1 MKRSA
6 KSLDAGDARAED
18 NVDAEDNKKR
28 KKVRF
33 EKSLDNKSA
42 GKNKKEDCS
51 SDIDMCKN
59 KTYSLGK
66 NTKPSLIKK
75 NSKGKNL
82 KVAKSN
88 STIEKINL
96 LKLKKQRK
104 EFGQKSEAQKKDG
117 LKSEKTKTIT
127 EKTDWLQLKKEK
139 KELKQ
144 KRKAKRL
151 NNDVVYNK
159 IIQAKQIS
167 EKLRRSNCKSADRV
181 TLTQTLHNIL
191 ENHYSKVIF
200 THDMS
205 RVVQCMIKYCEEH
218 IRQAIFHEIKPFIV
232 EMLQSKYAKNC
243 VKAILKHNSQEIRS
257 EVISG
262 FYGNIIKLMSHSVSA
277 SLVEFTYCTWCTRLD
292 KIFFKQEFYGDIYKL
307 EKDKNVESLSDVFKT
322 ATDMK
327 LATLSAI
334 KTNVIRILNK
344 GFVNSTLLQTVLWE
358 FLCVCS
364 VEDRSELIVMLRSY
378 IITLSQTKM
387 GTKVA
392 TQCIWHGN
400 SKDRKIIMKA
410 LKGNVKAICM
420 SKYGHMILLAL
431 FDSVDDTVLVQKII
445 LSELQEDLINIAL
458 NEYGKHVILY
468 LVARRK
474 PLYFSPDVVE
484 YLRQGD
490 NNSASKKLADIR
502 EKELLEA
509 IRDPLID
516 AIITDTATWLSNG
529 SIAMTTLAILKVG
542 SREKL
547 NSAFESIATFLT
559 NIDSK
564 IKDNDNEYS
573 VVEHPGL
580 HTMLKKL
587 IQNDKELL
595 NKNEFTFGEIL
606 ISYLTPKV
614 LEKWTE
620 FNRACF
626 LLILLIENELE
637 TVKDIL
643 LSKLKPLTANLKT
656 KRGAGASILL
666 KKLTK

>member
-1 MKRSA
+1 MY
-6 KSLDAGDARAED
+6 
-18 NVDAEDNKKR
+18 
-28 KKVRF
+28 F
-33 EKSLDNKSA
+33 
-42 GKNKKEDCS
+42 
-51 SDIDMCKN
+51 
-59 KTYSLGK
+59 LGK
-66 NTKPSLIKK
+66 NIKPSFTKK
-75 NSKGKNL
+75 NSKGRNSE
-82 KVAKSN
+82 VAKNN

-96 LKLKKQRK
+96 LKLKKERKK
-104 EFGQKSEAQKKDG
+104 EFEQKSEAGKNAKRDSS
-117 LKSEKTKTIT
+117 KSEKKAIT

-139 KELKQ
+139 KELRQ

-151 NNDVVYNK
+151 NDDVIFDK
-159 IIQAKQIS
+159 ILQAKQIS
-167 EKLRRSNCKSADRV
+167 EKLRRSDCKSVDRV
-181 TLTQTLHNIL
+181 ALSHTLHNML
-191 ENHYSKVIF
+191 QNHYSKVIF

-218 IRQAIFHEIKPFIV
+218 IRRAVFQEIKPLII

-243 VKAILKHNSQEIRS
+243 IKAILKYSSQEIRS

-262 FYGNIIKLMSHSVSA
+262 FYGNIVKLMSHSVSA
-277 SLVEFTYCTWCTRLD
+277 SLVELAYCTWCTKFD
-292 KIFFKQEFYGDIYKL
+292 KIYFKQEFYGDIYKL
-307 EKDKNVESLSDVFKT
+307 EKDKNVKSVSDVFEI

-327 LATLSAI
+327 LATLSAV
-334 KTNVIRILNK
+334 KTNVIRIINK

-364 VEDRSELIVMLRSY
+364 VEDRGELIVMLRSY
-378 IITLSQTKM
+378 IITLSQTKV
-387 GTKVA
+387 GTRIA
-392 TQCIWHGN
+392 MQCIWHGN

-420 SKYGHMILLAL
+420 SKYGHMMLLAL

-445 LSELQEDLINIAL
+445 LSEVQDDLVNIAL

-474 PLYFSPDVVE
+474 SLYFSPDVVE
-484 YLRQGD
+484 YLSQGD
-490 NNSASKKLADIR
+490 GNSASKKLAHIR
-502 EKELLEA
+502 EKELLDA
-509 IRDPLID
+509 TRDSLFD
-516 AIITDTATWLSNG
+516 TIIADTEMWLSNG
-529 SIAMTTLAILKVG
+529 SIAMTTLATLKVG
-542 SREKL
+542 SGEKL
-547 NSAFESIATFLT
+547 NSAFESIAKFLT

-564 IKDNDNEYS
+564 IKDNDIEYS

-595 NKNEFTFGEIL
+595 EKNESTFGEIL
-606 ISYLTPKV
+606 ISHLTPKV

-626 LLILLIENELE
+626 LLILLIENEPE
-637 TVKDIL
+637 NVKSTL

-656 KRGAGASILL
+656 KRGAGALILL
-666 KKLTK
+666 KKLKE

>member
-6 KSLDAGDARAED
+6 KSLDTGDAGAED
-18 NVDAEDNKKR
+18 NVDAEDSKKK

-33 EKSLDNKSA
+33 EKSLDKST
-42 GKNKKEDCS
+42 GKNVQ
-51 SDIDMCKN
+51 
-59 KTYSLGK
+59 
-66 NTKPSLIKK
+66 PPFIKK

-82 KVAKSN
+82 KVAKNN
-88 STIEKINL
+88 SKIEKINL
-96 LKLKKQRK
+96 LKLKKEKK
-104 EFGQKSEAQKKDG
+104 EFGRKSEAQKKDNSKTDN
-117 LKSEKTKTIT
+117 LKSEKKATT
-127 EKTDWLQLKKEK
+127 EKTDWVQLKKEK

-151 NNDVVYNK
+151 NDDVVFDK
-159 IIQAKQIS
+159 VIQAKQIG
-167 EKLRRSNCKSADRV
+167 EKLRRSDCKSVNRV
-181 TLTQTLHNIL
+181 TLTQTLHNML

-218 IRQAIFHEIKPFIV
+218 IRRAICHEIKPLVV

-243 VKAILKHNSQEIRS
+243 VKAILKYGSQEIRS

-262 FYGNIIKLMSHSVSA
+262 FSGNIVKLMSHSVSA
-277 SLVEFTYCTWCTRLD
+277 SLVEHTYRTWCTNLD
-292 KIFFKQEFYGDIYKL
+292 KIYFKQEFYGDIYKL
-307 EKDKNVESLSDVFKT
+307 EKDKDVKSLSDVFKI

-334 KTNVIRILNK
+334 KTNLVRILNK
-344 GFVNSTLLQTVLWE
+344 GFVDSTLLQTVLWE

-378 IITLSQTKM
+378 IITLCQTKM
-387 GTKVA
+387 GARVA
-392 TQCIWHGN
+392 TQ
-400 SKDRKIIMKA
+400 
-410 LKGNVKAICM
+410 
-420 SKYGHMILLAL
+420 Y
-431 FDSVDDTVLVQKII
+431 DTVLVQKII
-445 LSELQEDLINIAL
+445 LSELQEDLVNIAL

-474 PLYFSPDVVE
+474 PFYFSPDVVE

-490 NNSASKKLADIR
+490 GNSASKKLADIR

-509 IRDPLID
+509 IRDPLFD
-516 AIITDTATWLSNG
+516 AIIADTAVWLSTG

-542 SREKL
+542 SGEKL
-547 NSAFESIATFLT
+547 NSAFESIAKFLT

-564 IKDNDNEYS
+564 IKDNDTEYN

-587 IQNDKELL
+587 IQNDKELIE
-595 NKNEFTFGEIL
+595 KNESTFGEIL
-606 ISYLTPKV
+606 IPYLTPKV

-626 LLILLIENELE
+626 LLILLIENGLQN
-637 TVKDIL
+637 VKDTL

-666 KKLTK
+666 KKLKE

>member
-6 KSLDAGDARAED
+6 KSLDTGDAGAED
-18 NVDAEDNKKR
+18 NVDAEDSKKK

-33 EKSLDNKSA
+33 EKPLDKST
-42 GKNKKEDCS
+42 GKNVQ
-51 SDIDMCKN
+51 
-59 KTYSLGK
+59 
-66 NTKPSLIKK
+66 PPFIKK

-82 KVAKSN
+82 KVAKNN
-88 STIEKINL
+88 SKIEKINL
-96 LKLKKQRK
+96 LKLKKEKK
-104 EFGQKSEAQKKDG
+104 EFGQKSEAQKKDNSKTDN
-117 LKSEKTKTIT
+117 LKSEKKATT
-127 EKTDWLQLKKEK
+127 EKTDWVQLKKEK

-151 NNDVVYNK
+151 NDDVVFDK
-159 IIQAKQIS
+159 VIQAKQIS
-167 EKLRRSNCKSADRV
+167 EKLRRSDCKSVNRV
-181 TLTQTLHNIL
+181 TLTQTLHNML
-191 ENHYSKVIF
+191 EKHYSKVIF

-218 IRQAIFHEIKPFIV
+218 IRRAICHEIKPLVV

-243 VKAILKHNSQEIRS
+243 VKAILKYGSQEIRS

-262 FYGNIIKLMSHSVSA
+262 FYGNIVKLMSHSVSA
-277 SLVEFTYCTWCTRLD
+277 SLVEHTYRTWCTNLD
-292 KIFFKQEFYGDIYKL
+292 KIYFKQEFYGDIYKL
-307 EKDKNVESLSDVFKT
+307 EKDKDVKSLSDVFKI

-334 KTNVIRILNK
+334 KTNLVRILNK
-344 GFVNSTLLQTVLWE
+344 GFVDSTLLQTVLWE

-378 IITLSQTKM
+378 IITLCQTKM
-387 GTKVA
+387 GARVA
-392 TQCIWHGN
+392 TQCIWHGT

-420 SKYGHMILLAL
+420 SKNGHMILLAL

-445 LSELQEDLINIAL
+445 LSELQEDLVNIAL
-458 NEYGKHVILY
+458 SEYGKHVILY

-474 PLYFSPDVVE
+474 PFYFSPDVVE

-490 NNSASKKLADIR
+490 GNSASKKLADIR

-509 IRDPLID
+509 IHDPLFD
-516 AIITDTATWLSNG
+516 AIIADTATWLSTG

-542 SREKL
+542 SGEKL
-547 NSAFESIATFLT
+547 NSAFESIAKFLT
-559 NIDSK
+559 NMDSK
-564 IKDNDNEYS
+564 IKDNDTEYN

-587 IQNDKELL
+587 IQNDKELIE
-595 NKNEFTFGEIL
+595 KNESTFGEIL
-606 ISYLTPKV
+606 IPYLTPKV

-626 LLILLIENELE
+626 LLILLIENGLQN
-637 TVKDIL
+637 VKDTL
-643 LSKLKPLTANLKT
+643 LIKLKPLTANFKT

-666 KKLTK
+666 KKLKE

>member
-1 MKRSA
+1 MKH
-6 KSLDAGDARAED
+6 
-18 NVDAEDNKKR
+18 
-28 KKVRF
+28 F
-33 EKSLDNKSA
+33 
-42 GKNKKEDCS
+42 
-51 SDIDMCKN
+51 
-59 KTYSLGK
+59 LGK
-66 NTKPSLIKK
+66 NIKSNTKK
-75 NSKGKNL
+75 NSNGKNL
-82 KVAKSN
+82 EVVKNKN

-96 LKLKKQRK
+96 LKLKKEKK
-104 EFGQKSEAQKKDG
+104 EFGQRSEVRKNSKRDS
-117 LKSEKTKTIT
+117 LKSEKKTPT

-151 NNDVVYNK
+151 NDDIIYDK

-167 EKLRRSNCKSADRV
+167 EKLRRSNCKPVERV
-181 TLTQTLHNIL
+181 ALSQTLHNML
-191 ENHYSKVIF
+191 QNHYSKVIF

-218 IRQAIFHEIKPFIV
+218 IRRAIFQEIKPLLI

-243 VKAILKHNSQEIRS
+243 IKAILKNSSQEIRS

-262 FYGNIIKLMSHSVSA
+262 FYGNIVKLMSHSVSA
-277 SLVEFTYCTWCTRLD
+277 PLVELAYCTWCTKFD
-292 KIFFKQEFYGDIYKL
+292 KIYFKQEFYGDIYKL
-307 EKDKNVESLSDVFKT
+307 EKDKDVKSVLDVFET
-322 ATDMK
+322 ARDMK
-327 LATLSAI
+327 LATLTAV
-334 KTNVIRILNK
+334 KTNVIRIINK

-358 FLCVCS
+358 FLCACS

-387 GTKVA
+387 GARVA
-392 TQCIWHGN
+392 MQCIWHGN

-445 LSELQEDLINIAL
+445 LSELQEDLVNIAL

-474 PLYFSPDVVE
+474 PLYFSPDIVK

-502 EKELLEA
+502 EKELLDA
-509 IRDPLID
+509 TRDPLFD
-516 AIITDTATWLSNG
+516 TIIADTPTWLSNS

-542 SREKL
+542 SGEKL
-547 NSAFESIATFLT
+547 NSAFQSIAKFLT
-559 NIDSK
+559 NMDSK
-564 IKDNDNEYS
+564 IKDNDIEYN

-595 NKNEFTFGEIL
+595 EKNKSTFGKIL
-606 ISYLTPKV
+606 ISHLTPKL

-626 LLILLIENELE
+626 LLILLIENEFE
-637 TVKDIL
+637 NVKNTL
-643 LSKLKPLTANLKT
+643 LSKLKPLTENLKT
-656 KRGAGASILL
+656 KRGAGALILL
-666 KKLTK
+666 TKLKE